1 MALGQE
7 IIDEFVGVAHGDFA
21 RVQALLAAHP
31 ALLNARTSWDES
43 AIEAAAQVG
52 RRDIIQFLLEHGA
65 PLDICTAAVL
75 GMADRVNTF
84 LQTDPSLINAQG
96 AHGIPLLYFP
106 VIGGH
111 QVIAETLLQRG
122 ANINAGEGGSPS
134 IHGAVMFR
142 QADMLKWLLDHGA
155 NVNALNYDN
164 KTPLAVAQANG
175 ADEIAAILRQY
186 DGREA

>member
-1 MALGQE
+1 MALAQE
-7 IIDEFVGVAHGDFA
+7 IIDEFVGVAHGNFA
-21 RVQALLAAHP
+21 RVQALLAEHP
-31 ALLNARTSWDES
+31 ALINASASWIET
-43 AIEAAAQVG
+43 AIEAAAQNG
-52 RRDIIQFLLEHGA
+52 RRDMIQFLLEHGA

-111 QVIAETLLQRG
+111 AALAETLLERG
-122 ANINAGEGGSPS
+122 ANINAGEGGSPP
-134 IHGAVMFR
+134 IHGAVMFQ

-155 NVNALNYDN
+155 NVNALNNDN

-175 ADEIAAILRQY
+175 ADEIAEILRQHG
-186 DGREA
+186 GRDA